1 MAAFREAAGL
11 LRRSVDRARRVSGE
25 IPVLA
30 ND

>member
-1 MAAFREAAGL
+1 MAAIREAVDL
-11 LRRSVDRARRVSGE
+11 LHHSVDRARRVSGE